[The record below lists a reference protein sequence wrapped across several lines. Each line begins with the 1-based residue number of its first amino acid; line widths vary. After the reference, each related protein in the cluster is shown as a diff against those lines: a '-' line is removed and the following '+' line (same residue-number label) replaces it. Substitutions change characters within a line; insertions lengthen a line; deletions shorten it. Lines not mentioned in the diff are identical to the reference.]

1 MSNVK
6 YHHLIVIVGVEDGQ
20 IVSTEMGGEEYESAF
35 PNGTVWNPK
44 EKQWE
49 FCVDDEEDPEYDTQN
64 LTNDLM
70 VGDYIWDAIKRG
82 TEN

>member
-20 IVSTEMGGEEYESAF
+20 IVSTELGVEEYESAF

-44 EKQWE
+44 DGVWE
-49 FCVDDEEDPEYDTQN
+49 CCVDDVPDSYDTPN
-64 LTNDLM
+64 LTNDSM
-70 VGDYIWDAIKRG
+70 ASEYIWNAIKRG